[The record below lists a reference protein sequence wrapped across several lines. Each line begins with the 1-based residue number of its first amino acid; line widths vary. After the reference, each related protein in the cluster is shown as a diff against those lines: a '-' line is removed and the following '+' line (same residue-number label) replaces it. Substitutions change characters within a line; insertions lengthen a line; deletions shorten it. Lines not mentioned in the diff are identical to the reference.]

1 MASEILGERK
11 EGGWC
16 IDQYG
21 EMIGQNSLIDS
32 QLMKLRDIIEKEINV
47 QQDVFAIMG
56 MVDTIMEN
64 SQN

>member
-1 MASEILGERK
+1 
-11 EGGWC
+11 
-16 IDQYG
+16 
-21 EMIGQNSLIDS
+21 MIGQNSLIDS